1 MNTWNNLK
9 TSQISKEADLITKIF
24 TLLSVNQKNTNLV
37 FAYVFLVVDSIM
49 EKINSIK
56 ECISHMKHWELLL
69 KLVMFYPL
77 TVSLLVTW

>member
-9 TSQISKEADLITKIF
+9 TSQISKEADLIAKIF

-37 FAYVFLVVDSIM
+37 FVCVFLVVDSMI

-56 ECISHMKHWELLL
+56 ECISHMKHWDFLL
-69 KLVMFYPL
+69 KLMMFYPL
-77 TVSLLVTW
+77 TVSLSVTW